1 MIVID
6 GEQFKIDV
14 VSVKRSA
21 DFLDKYAER
30 LANGHLRRELI
41 GVYFNYKLQFGPG
54 LDRKEYARLSLTTLM
69 RDLAELERLDLI
81 FRNQD
86 KYKWKAAGCLGT
98 MAGS

>member
-1 MIVID
+1 M
-6 GEQFKIDV
+6 
-14 VSVKRSA
+14 
-21 DFLDKYAER
+21 
-30 LANGHLRRELI
+30 
-41 GVYFNYKLQFGPG
+41 
-54 LDRKEYARLSLTTLM
+54 DRKEYARLSLTTLM